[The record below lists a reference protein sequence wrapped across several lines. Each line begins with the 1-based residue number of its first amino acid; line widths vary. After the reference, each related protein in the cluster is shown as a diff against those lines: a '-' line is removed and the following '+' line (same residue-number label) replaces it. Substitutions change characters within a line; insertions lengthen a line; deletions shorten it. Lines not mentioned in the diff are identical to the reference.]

1 MFIKNKQHHI
11 NRMKKLLLGIL
22 LAASASSVFAQQ
34 DAQFTQFFRNKLNY
48 NSAYAGS
55 EEGKICASLL
65 YRTQWLGFG
74 SKEKGESPST
84 FGGNIHAPLFN
95 GQLGV
100 GLNIFSDNQGFESTL
115 TPTLSVAYHHT
126 FSNQHKLSA
135 GLGVGFIQKSLD
147 GGKLKPQT
155 QGDNAI
161 PNDLVNGNSL
171 DLNFGLYY
179 QMPNIAGFDNVYVG
193 LSGNHLNQAQVNYG
207 PIKYTAAMHYYLML
221 GGVYDMGTFTIEP
234 NVFLKNAV
242 KTSLD
247 LNVMTTYNGN
257 ILGGITYRT
266 VDAIALLAG
275 YKFSSVSSAMISYD
289 LTTSKLSQFSNGT
302 VEIGYR
308 HCFGF
313 KTEKPIPT
321 IRPIYTPRFL

>member
-1 MFIKNKQHHI
+1 
-11 NRMKKLLLGIL
+11 MKKLLLGIL
-22 LAASASSVFAQQ
+22 LAIGAGSVFAQQ

-48 NSAYAGS
+48 NSAFAGS
-55 EEGKICASLL
+55 EDGKICASLL

-74 SKEKGESPST
+74 SKEKGQSPTT
-84 FGGNIHAPLFN
+84 FGGNVHAPL
-95 GQLGV
+95 LGGKLGL

-115 TPTLSVAYHHT
+115 TPTISVAYHHT
-126 FSNQHKLSA
+126 FQNQHKLS
-135 GLGVGFIQKSLD
+135 GGVGIGFIQKSLD
-147 GGKLKPQT
+147 GGKLKAQQ

-161 PNDLVNGNSL
+161 PNTLVNGNAL
-171 DLNFGLYY
+171 DLNFGVYY
-179 QMPNIAGFDNVYVG
+179 QIPSIAGFNNVYAG
-193 LSGNHLNQAQVNYG
+193 LSGTHLNQASVNYG
-207 PIKYTAAMHYYLML
+207 PIKYTAAMHYYLMF

-234 NVFLKNAV
+234 NVFVKSAV
-242 KTSLD
+242 KTTLD

-257 ILGGITYRT
+257 ILAGITYRT

-275 YKFSSVSSAMISYD
+275 YKFSSVSSAMVSYD

-313 KTEKPIPT
+313 KTEPPVKT

>member
-1 MFIKNKQHHI
+1 
-11 NRMKKLLLGIL
+11 MKKLLLGIL
-22 LAASASSVFAQQ
+22 LATGASSVFAQQ

-48 NSAYAGS
+48 NSAFAGS
-55 EEGKICASLL
+55 EDGKICASLI

-74 SKEKGESPST
+74 SKEKGQSPAT
-84 FGGNIHAPLFN
+84 FGGNIHAPLLN
-95 GQLGV
+95 GKLGI
-100 GLNIFSDNQGFESTL
+100 GLNILSDKQGFESTL
-115 TPTLSVAYHHT
+115 TPTLSIAYHHT
-126 FSNQHKLSA
+126 FTNQHKLSG

-147 GGKLKPQT
+147 GTKLKAQ
-155 QGDNAI
+155 D
-161 PNDLVNGNSL
+161 PNDPSIPKESVNGNAL
-171 DLNFGLYY
+171 DLNFGAYY
-179 QMPNIAGFDNVYVG
+179 QIPSIAGFNNVYVG
-193 LSGNHLNQAQVNYG
+193 ISGNHLNQASVDYG
-207 PIKYTAAMHYYLML
+207 PVKYTAAMHYYLMF

-234 NVFLKNAV
+234 NIFVKNAI

-257 ILGGITYRT
+257 IFGGITYRT
-266 VDAIALLAG
+266 VDALALLAG

-313 KTEKPIPT
+313 KTEPPVKT